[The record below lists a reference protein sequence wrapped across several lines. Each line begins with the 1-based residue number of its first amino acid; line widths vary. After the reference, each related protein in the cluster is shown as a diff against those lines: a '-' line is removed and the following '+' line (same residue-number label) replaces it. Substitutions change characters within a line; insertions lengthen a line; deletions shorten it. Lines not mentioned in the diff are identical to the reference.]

1 MALKLRRGG
10 RSGEASRARSYP
22 SPDELQAF
30 GREVCCVYHPAAEVA
45 RMRESMRQTLA
56 LAERNSV
63 VPSAVRRLTA
73 QAWEEGGLLRN

>member
-10 RSGEASRARSYP
+10 RSGEVSRARSYP
-22 SPDELQAF
+22 SLDELHF
-30 GREVCCVYHPAAEVA
+30 GREVCCVYHPAAVVA
-45 RMRESMRQTLA
+45 RMRESMRQALA
-56 LAERNSV
+56 LAERNSA